1 MKSWFIALATAI
13 FISGCSTLEVQVDY
27 DDKHNFS
34 TLSSF
39 AVVYKNKEDGRDFD
53 RDRISRLVSAYM
65 KDKGY
70 SNVEKS
76 IADFYI
82 TMHLNVEQKSQI
94 ETNYETIGLRPVSY
108 TYLGFERPYPLRPA
122 GMIAMEPDVRVT
134 TRTNE
139 YEEGRLVLEVLDVKE
154 NRVVWQ
160 GIAKDRLSDDYTQQE
175 KSEYLNKVIAELFK
189 DFPTKKK

>member
-1 MKSWFIALATAI
+1 MKRWFIALATAI

-27 DDKHNFS
+27 DEKHNFS
-34 TLSSF
+34 ALSSF

-70 SNVEKS
+70 ENVEKS
-76 IADFYI
+76 AADFYV

-94 ETNYETIGLRPVSY
+94 ETNYETIGLRPSPY

-122 GMIAMEPDVRVT
+122 GMLAMEPDVRVT

-139 YEEGRLVLEVLDVKE
+139 YEEGRLVLEILDVKE

-160 GIAKDRLSDDYTQQE
+160 GIARDRLSNDYTQQE

-189 DFPTKKK
+189 DFPTRK

>member
-27 DDKHNFS
+27 DEKHNFS
-34 TLSSF
+34 ALSSF

-65 KDKGY
+65 KNKGY
-70 SNVEKS
+70 LNVEKS
-76 IADFYI
+76 AADFYV

-94 ETNYETIGLRPVSY
+94 ETNYETIGLRPVPY
-108 TYLGFERPYPLRPA
+108 TYMGFERPYPLRPA

-139 YEEGRLVLEVLDVKE
+139 YEEGRLVLEILDVKE

-160 GIAKDRLSDDYTQQE
+160 GIAKDRLSDDYTQKE

-189 DFPTKKK
+189 DFPTRK

>member
-1 MKSWFIALATAI
+1 
-13 FISGCSTLEVQVDY
+13 
-27 DDKHNFS
+27 
-34 TLSSF
+34 
-39 AVVYKNKEDGRDFD
+39 GRDFD

-70 SNVEKS
+70 ENVEKNS
-76 IADFYI
+76 ANFYI
-82 TMHLNVEQKSQI
+82 TMHLNVEQKSQM
-94 ETNYETIGLRPVSY
+94 ETNYETIGLRPVPY
-108 TYLGFERPYPLRPA
+108 TYLGPNRPNPLRPTP
-122 GMIAMEPDVRVT
+122 MIAMEPDVRVT

-160 GIAKDRLSDDYTQQE
+160 GIAKDRLSSDYTQQE

-189 DFPTKKK
+189 DFPIKK

>member
-1 MKSWFIALATAI
+1 MKKLFLWVVAALVI
-13 FISGCSTLEVQVDY
+13 GGCSTLEVQVDY

-34 TLSSF
+34 ALSSF
-39 AVVYKNKEDGRDFD
+39 AVVYKNKSDGRDFD
-53 RDRISRLVSAYM
+53 RDRISRLVTAYM

-70 SNVEKS
+70 LNVEKS
-76 IADFYI
+76 AADFYV

-94 ETNYETIGLRPVSY
+94 ETNYETIGLRPVPY

-139 YEEGRLVLEVLDVKE
+139 YEEGRLVLEILDVKE

-175 KSEYLNKVIAELFK
+175 KSEYLNKVISELFK
-189 DFPTKKK
+189 DFPTKK

>member
-27 DDKHNFS
+27 DEKHNFS
-34 TLSSF
+34 ALSSF

-70 SNVEKS
+70 KNVEKS
-76 IADFYI
+76 AADFYV

-94 ETNYETIGLRPVSY
+94 ETNYETIGLRPVPY
-108 TYLGFERPYPLRPA
+108 TYMGFERPYPLRPA

-139 YEEGRLVLEVLDVKE
+139 YEEGRLVLEILDVKE

-160 GIAKDRLSDDYTQQE
+160 GIAKDRLSDDYTQKE

-189 DFPTKKK
+189 DFPTRK

>member
-13 FISGCSTLEVQVDY
+13 FISGCSTLDVQVDY

-34 TLSSF
+34 ALSSF
-39 AVVYKNKEDGRDFD
+39 TVVYKNKSDGRDFD

-70 SNVEKS
+70 KNVEKS
-76 IADFYI
+76 SADFYV

-94 ETNYETIGLRPVSY
+94 ETNYETIGLRPVPY
-108 TYLGFERPYPLRPA
+108 TYLGFERPYPPRPA

-139 YEEGRLVLEVLDVKE
+139 YEEGRLVLEILDVKE

-160 GIAKDRLSDDYTQQE
+160 GIAKDRLSDDYTQKE

-189 DFPTKKK
+189 DFPTRK